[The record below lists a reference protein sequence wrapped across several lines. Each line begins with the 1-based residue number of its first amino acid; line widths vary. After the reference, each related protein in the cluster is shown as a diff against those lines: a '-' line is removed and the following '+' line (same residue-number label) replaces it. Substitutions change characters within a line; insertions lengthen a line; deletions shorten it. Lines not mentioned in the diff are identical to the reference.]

1 MNTPRRAQ
9 KRISRIDVLKHL
21 LTAWFLHHVQ
31 AFFFSLG
38 QLCRNPLA
46 SLLTAA
52 VIGISLAL
60 PAGFYVILEN
70 TQRVTSG
77 WEGSVQITAFLKMD
91 VAEDRGQ
98 ELASQ
103 LAKNRDIA
111 QVDYI
116 SREQALAEYRR
127 SSGFGEALD
136 ALEDNPLPALLLI
149 RPRPGASPEQATEN
163 LLDQLK
169 ALPEVE
175 NAQYDQQWVKR
186 LNAMILIV
194 QRIVF
199 IMAIFLGMAV
209 LLIIGNTIR
218 MLIYHRRSEIE
229 IAKLFGAT
237 DGFIQR
243 PFLYSGFWYGLSG
256 GLFAWLLISGSLK
269 LVEKPASHL
278 AEMYSSKFNLTGL
291 SHVEVL
297 IVIGAGILLG
307 LVGSWVSVSHHLRA
321 IEPA

>member
-1 MNTPRRAQ
+1 MNKPRRQ
-9 KRISRIDVLKHL
+9 PREISRIAVLKHVFM
-21 LTAWFLHHVQ
+21 AWVLHHVQ

-38 QLCRNPLA
+38 QLCRSPLA

-60 PAGFYVILEN
+60 PAGFYVMLQN
-70 TQRVTSG
+70 TLRITSG

-91 VAEDRGQ
+91 VTEEQGKG
-98 ELASQ
+98 LVTQ
-103 LAKNRDIA
+103 LARNQDIA
-111 QVDYI
+111 QVQYI
-116 SREQALAEYRR
+116 NRDQALAEFRL

-136 ALEDNPLPALLLI
+136 ALEDNPLPSLLLV
-149 RPRPGASPEQATEN
+149 RPRPDAYPEQAARN
-163 LLDQLK
+163 LFDRLK
-169 ALPEVE
+169 AMPEVE
-175 NAQYDQQWVKR
+175 TVQYDQQWVSR
-186 LNAMILIV
+186 LNAMVLIV
-194 QRIVF
+194 QRIVI
-199 IMAIFLGMAV
+199 IMAVFLGLAV

-256 GLFAWLLISGSLK
+256 GLLAWALVKGSLL
-269 LVEKPASHL
+269 LVAKPASHL
-278 AEMYSSKFNLTGL
+278 AELYTSKFNLTGL
-291 SHVEVL
+291 SAEESL
-297 IVIGAGILLG
+297 ILIGAGIFLG
-307 LVGSWVSVSHHLRA
+307 LVGSWISVSHHLRA

>member
-1 MNTPRRAQ
+1 MTKLQRQQREVG
-9 KRISRIDVLKHL
+9 RIDVIKHL
-21 LTAWFLHHVQ
+21 IMVWVLQHVQ
-31 AFFFSLG
+31 AFVFSLG

-70 TQRVTSG
+70 TQRVSSG

-91 VAEDRGQ
+91 VAEDRAR
-98 ELASQ
+98 ELAAELEKKQ
-103 LAKNRDIA
+103 DVA
-111 QVDYI
+111 QVEYI
-116 SREQALAEYRR
+116 SRDQALAEFRQ

-136 ALEDNPLPALLLI
+136 ALDDNPLPSLLLV
-149 RPRPGASPEQATEN
+149 RPRPGGHPEQAAAT

-175 NAQYDQQWVKR
+175 NAQYDQQWVRR

-256 GLFAWLLISGSLK
+256 GLFAWLLIRGSLM

-278 AEMYSSKFNLTGL
+278 AELYTGKFDLIGLTP
-291 SHVEVL
+291 VEAL
-297 IVIGAGILLG
+297 ILIGVGIFLG
-307 LVGSWVSVSHHLRA
+307 LVGSWISVSHHLRA

>member
-1 MNTPRRAQ
+1 MSKPRRRQ
-9 KRISRIDVLKHL
+9 REVGRIDVIKHL
-21 LTAWFLHHVQ
+21 ITVWFLQHVQ
-31 AFFFSLG
+31 AFIFSLG
-38 QLCRNPLA
+38 QLCRNPIA
-46 SLLTAA
+46 SLLTAS

-60 PAGFYVILEN
+60 PAGFYVVLEN
-70 TQRVTSG
+70 TRRVSSG

-91 VAEDRGQ
+91 VSEDRGR
-98 ELASQ
+98 ELAAELEKKQ
-103 LAKNRDIA
+103 GIA
-111 QVDYI
+111 QVQYI
-116 SREQALAEYRR
+116 SREQALAEFRQ

-136 ALEDNPLPALLLI
+136 ALQDNPLPALLLV
-149 RPRPGASPEQATEN
+149 RPQPGDNPEQAAAS

-175 NAQYDQQWVKR
+175 NAQYDQQWVRR

-194 QRIVF
+194 QRSVF

-209 LLIIGNTIR
+209 LVIIGNTIR

-243 PFLYSGFWYGLSG
+243 PFLYSGFWYGLCG

-269 LVEKPASHL
+269 LLERPAVHL
-278 AEMYSSKFNLTGL
+278 AELYAGKFNLAGL
-291 SHVEVL
+291 NPFETL
-297 IVIGAGILLG
+297 ILIGSGIFLG
-307 LVGSWVSVSHHLRA
+307 LVGSWISVSHHLRA